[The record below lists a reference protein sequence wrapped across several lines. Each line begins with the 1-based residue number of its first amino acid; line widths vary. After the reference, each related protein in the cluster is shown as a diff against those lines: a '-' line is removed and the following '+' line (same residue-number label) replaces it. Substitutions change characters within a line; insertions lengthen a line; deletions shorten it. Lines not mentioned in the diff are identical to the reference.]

1 MVVAVRLLSTR
12 ELADALG
19 VSESSLKRW
28 VDAGRIA
35 ASRTEGGHRRIPLP
49 EALRFIRDTRQPI
62 AHPELLDLPEVAVAR
77 ARGER
82 LGTYLREGDAVG
94 ARGWLVAR
102 YLEGA
107 TIAELAD
114 GPIRDAMHALGELWH
129 HELAGVFVEHRG
141 TDACLQAVAQ
151 LRSMMRPPP
160 EDAPIALGGAPSA
173 DPYLVASQLAAMT
186 IAEAEMTSI
195 NLGPDTPVTA
205 LEAAV
210 ARHHPKLV
218 WVSISS
224 KLSPTR
230 ARELADG
237 LATLPKR
244 IAVVVGGQQAHT
256 LEIPER
262 VRRLSSMADLAAVAG
277 DIVARQRA

>member
-1 MVVAVRLLSTR
+1 MRLLSTR

-28 VDAGRIA
+28 VDAGRIV
-35 ASRTEGGHRRIPLP
+35 ASRTEGGHRRIPLD
-49 EALRFIRDTRQPI
+49 EAMRFIRDNQQSI
-62 AHPELLDLPEVAVAR
+62 AHPELLDLPEIAIAR

-82 LGTYLREGDAVG
+82 FGTYLHDGDAVG

-129 HELAGVFVEHRG
+129 HDLAGVFVEHRG

-151 LRSMMRPPP
+151 VRSMMTPPP
-160 EDAPIALGGAPSA
+160 DSAPLALGGAPST
-173 DPYLVASQLAAMT
+173 DPYLLASQLAAMT
-186 IAEAEMTSI
+186 LAEARMSSI

-205 LEAAV
+205 FEAAV

-218 WVSISS
+218 WISVSA
-224 KLSPTR
+224 KLSAAR
-230 ARELADG
+230 GRELVDWMAKI
-237 LATLPKR
+237 PKR
-244 IAVVVGGQQAHT
+244 IAVVVGGQQAQA
-256 LEIPER
+256 LDIPDR
-262 VRRLSSMADLAAVAG
+262 VRRLASMAELAAVAA
-277 DIVARQRA
+277 DLVARHRA